1 MQYAIAMAL
10 SICIIVMIFW
20 QEKLSS
26 YENYDSLKQH
36 IDGCLLVISDLNEW
50 VNNSLPEGM
59 KLSENSKTHCKVI
72 ADEYRFAMLRWYFK
86 TNSWDVGKMENANL
100 EENIWIRYRE
110 FLDFLIN
117 RAGICGSFGQ
127 FDQYRVTLDCSRNLS
142 DFGIDLYKVIYATS
156 KVASEFGMPEGYNE
170 KSDKWL
176 SVIKAGE
183 I

>member
-10 SICIIVMIFW
+10 AICISVMIFW

-26 YENYDSLKQH
+26 YENYDSLKQY
-36 IDGCLLVISDLNEW
+36 IDGCFLVISNLSEW

-59 KLSENSKTHCKVI
+59 KLSENSGDHCKVI
-72 ADEYRFAMLRWYFK
+72 ADEYRFEMLRWYFK
-86 TNSWDVGKMENANL
+86 TNSWDAGKMKNTHL
-100 EENIWIRYRE
+100 EENAWIRYSE
-110 FLDFLIN
+110 FLDFLIK
-117 RAGICGSFGQ
+117 RAGISGYFWQ
-127 FDQYRVTLDCSRNLS
+127 FNQYNVTVDCSRKLS
-142 DFGIDLYKVIYATS
+142 DFGLDFYKVIYATS
-156 KVASEFGMPEGYNE
+156 KAAYEFGMPEGYNE